1 MTSLIPVLANKLPE
15 FVRDNY
21 PNFVQYIRDYLTWME
36 QDDNF
41 LGIVN
46 AWKTNME
53 PSLEV
58 EPYIDAMLTDLG
70 FVSGQNLAVDKSL
83 LIHLLKDFYLS
94 RGNEASFRFLFR
106 MLFNADV
113 EVRYPREQ
121 MLIPSYA
128 EYGERHFI
136 FTSANN
142 IDNLDFSDLVLFV
155 RENGGTLTG
164 LTSKTKAAIEN
175 IQIVHGSGT
184 PYFRIEILRP
194 NFEFM
199 VDEAVTIVSGDYA
212 ITEFVKPILAIEVL
226 DAGSAYTAGDAI
238 QVTGAKLNGNAYI
251 ESISKGGVTGINII
265 ATGANYEVGD
275 IIVARSDDDGFGFTA
290 QVTTVD
296 GAGGITGYKIVNRG
310 YNYAAIPNLHAE
322 STVLATLEATSDE
335 IGAIQTIRMENP
347 FVDFDLATMEIASST
362 GQGASLQA
370 KAVSRWETRDWADHK
385 GFLAEAS
392 TLIDSDRVQQFSY
405 TIVSPISSKQYDAF
419 VADYL
424 HPVGYIRS
432 SSYEIVSHLQLNIVG
447 GVPTIGVETTIIY
460 PAQLVLTFQSEYET
474 FDIITIVTDD
484 ENEIVTHLN
493 EPILID

>member
-1 MTSLIPVLANKLPE
+1 MSTLIPVLANKLPE

-21 PNFVQYIRDYLTWME
+21 PNFVQYIRDYLAWME
-36 QDDNF
+36 EDDNF
-41 LGIVN
+41 LGIIN

-94 RGNEASFRFLFR
+94 RGTEASFRFLFR

-113 EVRYPREQ
+113 EIRYPREQ
-121 MLIPSYA
+121 MLVPSNA

-142 IDNLDFSDLVLFV
+142 VNMLNFQDLVLYV

-164 LTSKTKAAIEN
+164 LTSKVKASIEN

-194 NFEFM
+194 TFEFM
-199 VDEAVTIVSGDYA
+199 VDEAVTIVSGEYA
-212 ITEFVKPILAIEVL
+212 ITEFVKPVLSIEL
-226 DAGSAYTAGDAI
+226 NAPGSAYKANEII
-238 QVTGAKLNGNAYI
+238 QVTGAKLNGNAFI
-251 ESISKGGVTGINII
+251 ESTRKGGISDIQIV
-265 ATGANYEVGD
+265 ATGANYSVGD
-275 IIVARSDDDGFGFTA
+275 LIMARSDDDGFGFSAEVT
-290 QVTTVD
+290 QVND
-296 GAGGITGYKIVNRG
+296 QGGITGYKVINEG
-310 YNYAAIPNLHAE
+310 YNYATLPNLYAPG
-322 STVLATLEATSDE
+322 TVVATLKATSDDV
-335 IGAIQTIRMENP
+335 GAIQTIKMENP
-347 FVDFDLATMEIASST
+347 FVDFDETTITISSEEGSGATMT
-362 GQGASLQA
+362 A
-370 KAVSRWETRDWADHK
+370 KAVSRWETRDWVDRK
-385 GFLAEAS
+385 GFLAESS

-405 TIVSPISSKQYDAF
+405 TIVSPISSSLYDSF
-419 VADYL
+419 VKDYL

-432 SSYEIVSHLQLNIVG
+432 SSYEIVSNLGLNITSG
-447 GVPTIGVETTIIY
+447 TPAIGTETPILY
-460 PAQLVLTFQSEYET
+460 SAVLNLTFLSEYDIFET
-474 FDIITIVTDD
+474 ITIVTDTGD
-484 ENEIVTHLN
+484 ELATNLF